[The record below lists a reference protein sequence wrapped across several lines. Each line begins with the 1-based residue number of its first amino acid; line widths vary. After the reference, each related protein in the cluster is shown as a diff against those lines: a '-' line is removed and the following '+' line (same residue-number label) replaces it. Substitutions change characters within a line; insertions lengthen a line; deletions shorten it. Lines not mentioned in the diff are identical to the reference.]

1 MRLAAQEK
9 GNDVGASIP
18 TSKRTPPAISWPQFR
33 ISYAMYSFFCGKF
46 EFLSIPDA
54 KVLSVPFAF
63 VVSKISLSIHRET
76 IKLYFCTSHRKYV
89 RVRDA
94 ETGVSLLICKIN
106 LT

>member
-33 ISYAMYSFFCGKF
+33 ISYAMYKNKALL
-46 EFLSIPDA
+46 FLCEYLMRFLTPQRQKERII
-54 KVLSVPFAF
+54 LSRRECL
-63 VVSKISLSIHRET
+63 KIQTFR
-76 IKLYFCTSHRKYV
+76 KKNCTSHRKYV